1 MSAWDQLN
9 RRTSGSRPG
18 REVRR
23 ARFQKL
29 LAAWV
34 RESGPLPR
42 VVKVTGTAGKGSVCA
57 QLEAMLLRDGQR
69 VCTFTSPHLFHV
81 VERIRIGGVPIPETL
96 LESAAR
102 ECLPFFDRIDPA
114 DFPSLFETLLLLAL
128 HLCRRQNLD
137 IAILEVAIGGSN
149 DVVSLIPGPLAA
161 ITSIG
166 MDHWEEIGPTLEDIA
181 RDKSGIASA
190 GSTLV
195 LGPGIPEGPRRVI
208 LESSQPHRVTVVPA
222 PREALSL
229 LETDARGTEIR
240 FRNLAFRLPLIGDF
254 QADNFSVAAGLFER
268 LVALGWAKDRQSLAG
283 AEKAFWPGRLE
294 YLPGTPPV
302 LLDAAHNEL
311 AFEALR
317 RHLDRTHPKAVI
329 HLVFGASEPSKL
341 TRGLEI
347 LGPRMKRIAVATGFY
362 RSVAANARE
371 LASIPAELRS
381 RVQRF
386 NRPDLAVAALRDEP
400 GGRDCDLVVIAGS
413 IYLLGDCR
421 VALQTSTPPPRPG
434 VPL

>member
-1 MSAWDQLN
+1 MSAWEQLH

-42 VVKVTGTAGKGSVCA
+42 VVKITGTAGKGSVCA
-57 QLEAMLLRDGQR
+57 QLEAMLLRDGQS
-69 VCTFTSPHLFHV
+69 VCTFTSPHLFQV

-102 ECLPFFDRIDPA
+102 ECLPFFDRIEA
-114 DFPSLFETLLLLAL
+114 QDFPSLFETLLILAL
-128 HLCRRQNLD
+128 HLCRRQNVDL
-137 IAILEVAIGGSN
+137 AILEVAIGGSN

-166 MDHWEEIGPTLEDIA
+166 LDHWEELGPELEDIA
-181 RDKSGIASA
+181 RDKAGIASA
-190 GSTLV
+190 GSTIV

-208 LESSQPHRVTVVPA
+208 LESSQPQRVTVVPA
-222 PREALSL
+222 PRESL
-229 LETDARGTEIR
+229 TVMESNDRGTEIR
-240 FRNLAFRLPLIGDF
+240 FRNLSLRLPLAGDF
-254 QADNFSVAAGLFER
+254 QADNFAVAAGLFER
-268 LVALGWAKDRQSLAG
+268 LLALGWARDRLSLAG
-283 AEKAFWPGRLE
+283 AEKAYWPGRLE
-294 YLPGTPPV
+294 YVPGTPPV

-317 RHLDRTHPKAVI
+317 RHLDRTHASAGVN
-329 HLVFGASEPSKL
+329 LVFGASEPAKL
-341 TRGLEI
+341 TRGIEI

-362 RSVAANARE
+362 RSVAATARE
-371 LASIPAELRS
+371 LASIPSELRS
-381 RVQRF
+381 KIQRF
-386 NRPDLAVAALRDEP
+386 SRPRPAFEAMR
-400 GGRDCDLVVIAGS
+400 GGPAGGDCDLVVVAGS

-421 VALQTSTPPPRPG
+421 ALLEPFPQPSPPGTRP
-434 VPL
+434 